1 MNKKIIS
8 YLMIFALLIMQ
19 LGTIH
24 VSADITQTEKATLY
38 SDAIKAE
45 AGKTIQVPVYI
56 KNNPGIMGAGIQ
68 VQYDAEAF
76 TPVSVTAG
84 KLMSSGVLNDSIET
98 SKTNQF
104 KVVWASSENMTENGT
119 LFIISFAVSEYV
131 RGSHEI
137 RLTSEQ
143 QDTFN
148 ELWEDVELEGSVINV
163 DISDPVYDEANI
175 SGKYEDTVACG
186 SKAVIPISI
195 SNNSSVTE
203 AEISIKY
210 DKDVFSN
217 VKVTSALAD
226 KCEFKEISNG
236 IQVSLSGIETS
247 KETKT
252 LMSLTFDV
260 ADYTGGQFNFTLES
274 DDVIATGFQVTVQNT
289 HGKESAIVYAG
300 QVQYGKDGIID
311 VPVCIKNNPGIM
323 GYKMTVTYD
332 DQILEPVSASAGEKY
347 TGNFDD
353 NIANRVEQKKNNYQ
367 VLWTGTEDVTGIG
380 ILFTAR
386 FKVLSETNK
395 ETKLVIT
402 YSQNDTFNEQYQ
414 DVELDIS
421 DMVINTMETIPST
434 SPSVS
439 PSGKPSTSP
448 SVSPSGKPSTSPS
461 VSPSGKPSALPSGK
475 PTGSPSGRPGG
486 QTSADPGKTPDVTTS
501 SQPDGQPG
509 IPAAEPSGQ
518 PEKTPGT
525 VATPEPGNQKMVYVV
540 CGEFTGWGGKD
551 SYPSSANHEQGD
563 GEANFYYED
572 QSNMVTGKGYGC
584 GLELMNPYNDLFTG
598 ASNEMAVFTKKMV
611 QPVVKVTLKNGG
623 EASSWNWNTELK
635 FPSGKEVALPKGY
648 LDSGYFALFGNDD
661 VIIKVEIY
669 DSGKEM
675 VTEKPAETKKPDPSA
690 QPSNEPATE
699 PSAEPN
705 QPIASAGPGNVTDQT
720 GQGAASAPTP
730 GNSGGNDSKKT
741 VKAPSRPAKVKIKKV
756 SALKKGKVKITW
768 KKVAGADFYAILYS
782 AKKNFK
788 GARVGISYGKKAQL
802 RLKKKKTYYIR
813 IRACVYGNSANN
825 YKTVRGKWSK
835 VKKVRTKG

>member
-68 VQYDAEAF
+68 VQYDEEAF

-148 ELWEDVELEGSVINV
+148 ELWEDVELEGSVIHV
-163 DISDPVYDEANI
+163 DISDPVYEEANI

-210 DKDVFSN
+210 DKDVFSH

-236 IQVSLSGIETS
+236 IQVNLSGIETS

-260 ADYTGGQFNFTLES
+260 ADYTGGQFDFTLES

-300 QVQYGKDGIID
+300 QVQYGTDGTID

-380 ILFTAR
+380 TLFTAR

-421 DMVINTMETIPST
+421 DMVINTMDTIPST
-434 SPSVS
+434 S

-448 SVSPSGKPSTSPS
+448 SVST
-461 VSPSGKPSALPSGK
+461 SGKPSALPSGK

-525 VATPEPGNQKMVYVV
+525 VVTPEPGNQKMVYVV

-551 SYPSSANHEQGD
+551 SYPSSVNHEQGD

-690 QPSNEPATE
+690 QPSNEPATD

-705 QPIASAGPGNVTDQT
+705 QPVASAGPAGPGNVKDQT

-730 GNSGGNDSKKT
+730 QNSGGNDSKKT

-768 KKVAGADFYAILYS
+768 KKVTGADFYAILYS
-782 AKKNFK
+782 TKKNFK

>member
-1 MNKKIIS
+1 MAEMNKKMIS

-24 VSADITQTEKATLY
+24 VSADTTQTEKATLY
-38 SDAIKAE
+38 SDEIKAE

-68 VQYDAEAF
+68 VEYDEEAF

-104 KVVWASSENMTENGT
+104 KVVWASSADMTENGT
-119 LFIISFAVSEYV
+119 LFVISFAVSEYV

-175 SGKYEDTVACG
+175 SGKCEDTVACG

-217 VKVTSALAD
+217 VKVTSELAD
-226 KCEFKEISNG
+226 KCEFQEISNG
-236 IQVSLSGIETS
+236 IKVSLSGIETS

-260 ADYTGGQFNFTLES
+260 ADYTGGLYNFTLES
-274 DDVIATGFQVTVQNT
+274 DDVIATGFQVAVQNT
-289 HGKESAIVYAG
+289 HGEESAIVYAG
-300 QVQYGKDGIID
+300 KVQYGTDGTID

-353 NIANRVEQKKNNYQ
+353 NIANSVEQKKNNYQ

-380 ILFTAR
+380 TLFTAK
-386 FKVLSETNK
+386 FKVLSETSK

-414 DVELDIS
+414 DVKLDIS
-421 DMVINTMETIPST
+421 DMIINTMETIPSE
-434 SPSVS
+434 SPGVSPSGEPSVS
-439 PSGKPSTSP
+439 PGGETTAA
-448 SVSPSGKPSTSPS
+448 PSGQ
-461 VSPSGKPSALPSGK
+461 
-475 PTGSPSGRPGG
+475 PGG
-486 QTSADPGKTPDVTTS
+486 QTSADPEKTPDVVTS
-501 SQPDGQPG
+501 SQPDGQPSML
-509 IPAAEPSGQ
+509 PTEPSGQ

-563 GEANFYYED
+563 GESNFYYED
-572 QSNMVTGKGYGC
+572 QSNMVAGKGYGC
-584 GLELMNPYNDLFTG
+584 GMELMNPYNDLFTG

-611 QPVVKVTLKNGG
+611 QPIVKVTLKNGG
-623 EASSWNWNTELK
+623 EASSWNWKTELK

-661 VIIKVEIY
+661 VILKVEIY
-669 DSGKEM
+669 DGGKEM
-675 VTEKPAETKKPDPSA
+675 ATEKPEETQKPDSSA
-690 QPSNEPATE
+690 QPSVEPTNEPATE

-705 QPIASAGPGNVTDQT
+705 QPIASADPGNVTDQT
-720 GQGAASAPTP
+720 GQGAVSTPTP
-730 GNSGGNDSKKT
+730 GNSGGNNSKKT
-741 VKAPSRPAKVKIKKV
+741 VKAPSKPAKVKIKKV
-756 SALKKGKVKITW
+756 SVLKKGKVKITW
-768 KKVAGADFYAILYS
+768 KKVARADFYAILYS
-782 AKKNFK
+782 TKKNFK
-788 GARVGISYGKKAQL
+788 GAGVGISYGKKAQL
-802 RLKKKKTYYIR
+802 RLKKKKTYYICV
-813 IRACVYGNSANN
+813 RACVYGNSANN
-825 YKTVRGKWSK
+825 YKTVTGKWSK
-835 VKKVRTKG
+835 VKKIRTKG